1 MIFVDADVFIYGAG
15 GEHPFKQMSREFF
28 DRSALDRFQLA
39 TSAKVLQE
47 LMYAYLPA
55 YRFDELGSAMAVI
68 SRYGIEVWPLERD
81 DVMLAWQLRAE
92 HPHLSARDHCHLA
105 SCRRRD
111 VSDMMTFDQSLR
123 AAFGPI

>member
-1 MIFVDADVFIYGAG
+1 MIFVDANVFIYAVGR
-15 GEHPFKQMSREFF
+15 EHPFKQMSRGFF
-28 DRSALDRFQLA
+28 DRSALDRTQLA
-39 TSAKVLQE
+39 TSAEVLQE
-47 LMYAYLPA
+47 LLHVYLPV
-55 YRFDELGSAMAVI
+55 YRFDELDSAMAVI

-92 HPHLSARDHCHLA
+92 HPHLSARGLCHLA

-123 AAFGPI
+123 VALGPI